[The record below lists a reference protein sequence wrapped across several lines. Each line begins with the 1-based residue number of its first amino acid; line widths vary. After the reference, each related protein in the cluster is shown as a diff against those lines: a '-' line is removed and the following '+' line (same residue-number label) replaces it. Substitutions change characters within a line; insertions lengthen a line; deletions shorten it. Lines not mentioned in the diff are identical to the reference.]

1 MSLKNKTGSVTLNN
15 VYYSPD
21 AVCTL
26 ISAKGLRLGG
36 GKIRV
41 GNGGDVAVSFPCGFS
56 FQSFCL
62 NQCWQIPALVK
73 PGKPPYVFVPLAM
86 LSSPVQSN
94 AITPDV
100 VESFNVSIKD
110 TNALM
115 WHCRL
120 GHIILKRII
129 KMCASGQSGLP
140 KVLTN
145 KDFVCEDCLA
155 SKSKRLRGQQTSEE
169 DKLHPMH
176 TMVSDVLGPFL
187 EGFSGVKYLVV
198 FRNLVST
205 YSEGFLL
212 KKKDE
217 VCLNFQSY
225 IERMERLTG
234 KKLKRFR
241 TDGGGE
247 FMSTKFLGWLADKGI
262 KHQHSMPYEPEQN
275 GAAERLHRTVGE
287 IARTAL
293 IVSNLPIKFWGY
305 AYLWGYFT
313 HNRILLLSTNQSTI
327 DRGKRTPA
335 RGIAIFPT
343 PTPPEP
349 VKSKLTL
356 SSSLN
361 KILNNGPD
369 LEDIPLHKFDQAIKD
384 SDLSPAE
391 IPKEQDNAPVRRSID
406 KLLNPEDVSPT
417 IFNAA
422 LVLGSNQAET
432 IIKLQ
437 LPEATGL
444 NLATRT
450 QLMPRNY
457 ARAVNWKDGN
467 CWQDAVNVEL
477 NNLWDMGVWHFES
490 VPPGRKQTDARWLF
504 DIKRNQD
511 GSIKKYKARYIVR
524 GFSQIFGQDYHDTW
538 APTATFASL
547 RMLFTVAASNQWP
560 IETFDI
566 TAAYLHGTIDE
577 DVWVKVPDG
586 MPVPKEHRGK
596 SLKLDK
602 GLYGTK
608 QGGRCW
614 WKHFVQVMEGLD
626 FHVSF
631 YDDSF
636 YHVHR
641 HGETILVWIHMDDG
655 VVAASSN
662 SIMKDFRAALESQ
675 LKTTWDGNLH
685 NIVGIKVKRP
695 SMSKII
701 LSQPFL
707 TQKIIDTFTT
717 DSTLPRKIPI
727 KDTNTLVLTGDDE
740 EVINPNGYLSVV
752 GSLNH
757 LAVATRPDL
766 AFAVGFLAR
775 FAKSPTSQHWTAI
788 QQVLGYVK
796 GLGCRQLVI
805 EPKPTD
811 KTIVTWVDANW
822 GGKFSRSTHGSVTTF
837 SGCPILWASKQQ
849 ALVATSTCHAE
860 FMALGWAARH
870 SVWLKE
876 LYFDMTEHVATP
888 TLMCDNDA
896 AVKISQDNSANKR
909 TRHSEREVFYVNE
922 QIHRR
927 RLDIEW
933 VPSQQQLADIMT
945 KALGPLPFERILACL
960 NMSSPG

>member
-1 MSLKNKTGSVTLNN
+1 MPYKPEQL
-15 VYYSPD
+15 
-21 AVCTL
+21 
-26 ISAKGLRLGG
+26 SAYTVPR
-36 GKIRV
+36 
-41 GNGGDVAVSFPCGFS
+41 FS
-56 FQSFCL
+56 INCDL
-62 NQCWQIPALVK
+62 LVK
-73 PGKPPYVFVPLAM
+73 
-86 LSSPVQSN
+86 
-94 AITPDV
+94 
-100 VESFNVSIKD
+100 
-110 TNALM
+110 
-115 WHCRL
+115 
-120 GHIILKRII
+120 
-129 KMCASGQSGLP
+129 
-140 KVLTN
+140 
-145 KDFVCEDCLA
+145 
-155 SKSKRLRGQQTSEE
+155 
-169 DKLHPMH
+169 
-176 TMVSDVLGPFL
+176 
-187 EGFSGVKYLVV
+187 
-198 FRNLVST
+198 
-205 YSEGFLL
+205 
-212 KKKDE
+212 
-217 VCLNFQSY
+217 
-225 IERMERLTG
+225 
-234 KKLKRFR
+234 
-241 TDGGGE
+241 
-247 FMSTKFLGWLADKGI
+247 
-262 KHQHSMPYEPEQN
+262 
-275 GAAERLHRTVGE
+275 
-287 IARTAL
+287 
-293 IVSNLPIKFWGY
+293 
-305 AYLWGYFT
+305 
-313 HNRILLLSTNQSTI
+313 LLLSTNRSTI
-327 DRGKRTPA
+327 DWGKRTPA
-335 RGIAIFPT
+335 RGVAIFPT

-349 VKSKLTL
+349 VKSKLAL
-356 SSSLN
+356 FSLLN

-369 LEDIPLHKFDQAIKD
+369 PEDIPLHKFDQAIKD

-391 IPKEQDNAPVRRSID
+391 IPKEQDNAPVCRSID

-432 IIKLQ
+432 IIKSQ

-450 QLMPRNY
+450 QLMPCNY
-457 ARAVNWKDGN
+457 ARAVNRKDGN

-614 WKHFVQVMEGLD
+614 WKHFVQVMEGLN

-641 HGETILVWIHMDDG
+641 RGETILVWINVDDG
-655 VVAASSN
+655 VVAASLN

-685 NIVGIKVKRP
+685 NIVGIKVKCP

-727 KDTNTLVLTGDDE
+727 KDTNTLVSTGDDK
-740 EVINPNGYLSVV
+740 EVLNPNGYLSVV
-752 GSLNH
+752 GSLNY

-796 GLGCRQLVI
+796 GLGCCQLVI

-811 KTIVTWVDANW
+811 KKIVTWVNANW
-822 GGKFSRSTHGSVTTF
+822 GGEFSRSTHGSVTTLF
-837 SGCPILWASKQQ
+837 GCPILWASKQQ

-896 AVKISQDNSANKR
+896 AVKISKDNSANKR
-909 TRHSEREVFYVNE
+909 TRHSQREVFYVNE

-945 KALGPLPFERILACL
+945 KALGPLPFERILASL

>member
-1 MSLKNKTGSVTLNN
+1 MVQQVQENSHNTNDCGKPSSNASGPPAGPCGNNSGGQSNYRAATAPPAAPFRPILLRSSMTTTMHPYRTTRSSNPLPPVGKMTLKNKTGSVTLNN

-41 GNGGDVAVSFPCGFS
+41 EMVGMWLFLSLAAS

-62 NQCWQIPALVK
+62 NRCWQIPALVK

-94 AITPDV
+94 AITPNV

-115 WHCRL
+115 WHRRL
-120 GHIILKRII
+120 GHISQAYHQDVCQWSVRPT
-129 KMCASGQSGLP
+129 QGLNQQG
-140 KVLTN
+140 L
-145 KDFVCEDCLA
+145 C
-155 SKSKRLRGQQTSEE
+155 LRGLSCQQEQTTTR
-169 DKLHPMH
+169 PANIRGGQ
-176 TMVSDVLGPFL
+176 TPSDAHHGIGRTGAIL

-198 FRNLVST
+198 FRDLAST

-217 VCLNFQSY
+217 VCLNFQCY

-234 KKLKRFR
+234 KKLKRFC

-262 KHQHSMPYEPEQN
+262 KHQHSMPYDPEQN
-275 GAAERLHRTVGE
+275 GAAERLHRTGRKGLDLLGTPNNTFFE
-287 IARTAL
+287 SSIAVFPYSA
-293 IVSNLPIKFWGY
+293 S
-305 AYLWGYFT
+305 
-313 HNRILLLSTNQSTI
+313 
-327 DRGKRTPA
+327 
-335 RGIAIFPT
+335 PT

-369 LEDIPLHKFDQAIKD
+369 PEDIPLHKFDQAIKD

-422 LVLGSNQAET
+422 LVLRSNQAET
-432 IIKLQ
+432 IIKSQ

-467 CWQDAVNVEL
+467 CWQDAVN
-477 NNLWDMGVWHFES
+477 
-490 VPPGRKQTDARWLF
+490 
-504 DIKRNQD
+504 D

-662 SIMKDFRAALESQ
+662 SIMKDFCAALESQ

-701 LSQPFL
+701 LSHLPSPKRSL
-707 TQKIIDTFTT
+707 TPYNGLHPSAQNPNQGHQHTRLDWY
-717 DSTLPRKIPI
+717 
-727 KDTNTLVLTGDDE
+727 DE
-740 EVINPNGYLSVV
+740 ESLIRTATSPCPICQSPPADIGTANPTG
-752 GSLNH
+752 
-757 LAVATRPDL
+757 P
-766 AFAVGFLAR
+766 
-775 FAKSPTSQHWTAI
+775 W
-788 QQVLGYVK
+788 YVK

-822 GGKFSRSTHGSVTTF
+822 GGNS
-837 SGCPILWASKQQ
+837 
-849 ALVATSTCHAE
+849 LVPP
-860 FMALGWAARH
+860 MGWAARH

-909 TRHSEREVFYVNE
+909 TRHSERKVFYVNE